1 MSGGSVKPTMLDVLC
16 GIDARAKL
24 VFLAVFMLVTLH
36 ASTPVSVG
44 ACVAVALVFAFA
56 VRLDARTV
64 RMVLLPLAP
73 VLVFTAIMQVA
84 SIQEGEAAFL
94 VGSLT
99 VTWDA
104 LAATGRMVACLFALV
119 LASVSF
125 MKCTAAEDL
134 LAMLRW
140 LLSPLRRLGVRTDA
154 FVLSLSVA
162 MGFAPVLVG
171 EFRRLRMAQQAR
183 LADFDGPLRTRLH
196 AYARLFAPMLHSA
209 FQHAD
214 NLADAFL
221 ARGFSCASAPTSL
234 HPGRC
239 GALEILC
246 LVVSAALVGIA
257 FV

>member
-1 MSGGSVKPTMLDVLC
+1 MSGGSVKPTTLDVLC

-36 ASTPVSVG
+36 AFTPVSVG
-44 ACVAVALVFAFA
+44 ACVAVALVLAFA

-73 VLVFTAIMQVA
+73 ILVFTAIMQVA
-84 SIQEGEAAFL
+84 SIQEGEAAIFA
-94 VGSLT
+94 GGFA

-125 MKCTAAEDL
+125 MKCTSVEDL
-134 LAMLRW
+134 LSMLRW

-171 EFRRLRMAQQAR
+171 EFQRLHMAQQAR
-183 LADFDGPLRTRLH
+183 LADFDGPLRARLH
-196 AYARLFAPMLHSA
+196 AYARLFAPLLHSA
-209 FQHAD
+209 FHHAD

-221 ARGFSCASAPTSL
+221 ARGFSCISVPTSL
-234 HPGRC
+234 HPGQC
-239 GALEILC
+239 GTREIFC
-246 LVVSAALVGIA
+246 LVVSVVLIVIA